1 MPLSL
6 LAVAACLALLP
17 PTRATE
23 LADSL
28 CEAELGLLDA
38 IRWALGPLAA
48 GVRTGGAAPATRRA
62 AAQDGA
68 QYGAQYGAI
77 APWRAAAPA
86 AAAPLGTAEGT
97 GSDTSGEL
105 PLGTSPRALAASLR
119 LLTALLRY
127 DGAPRRQAYIEM
139 PILGR
144 PAALASLLRHADLRA
159 VPSVQA
165 AGCALVRVLLTNA
178 GSGGGGAG
186 GGGAGGGGGLRR
198 SVSEGGSCDGVSSRP
213 ISEASSALDEYFE
226 AALAALVAHGHESRS
241 AAALEIACDASEV
254 LGLFVMTSLIACK
267 CSPRRHPSPQVLGV
281 FAARQAGALHHKGA
295 LVIGAVVGALQAH
308 GRTSTEAARAG
319 CYALRALCLARND
332 QGNQRARMAAR
343 QRLDELRSMEGARH
357 LKATLDAQGHKLP
370 RPLRSSCVELLQ
382 DMGAK

>member
-1 MPLSL
+1 MQVLTTAPSL
-6 LAVAACLALLP
+6 
-17 PTRATE
+17 PT
-23 LADSL
+23 
-28 CEAELGLLDA
+28 
-38 IRWALGPLAA
+38 
-48 GVRTGGAAPATRRA
+48 
-62 AAQDGA
+62 
-68 QYGAQYGAI
+68 
-77 APWRAAAPA
+77 
-86 AAAPLGTAEGT
+86 
-97 GSDTSGEL
+97 
-105 PLGTSPRALAASLR
+105 
-119 LLTALLRY
+119 
-127 DGAPRRQAYIEM
+127 GAPRRQAYIEL

-178 GSGGGGAG
+178 GSG

-281 FAARQAGALHHKGA
+281 FAARQAGALHHKGT